1 MASDNRCLYL
11 ILFALLAGLASSTFI
26 SDNVFESDGSTGRT
40 LLQAKTACTEDFES
54 KNYTIITSQCKG
66 PKYQATSCCAALKK
80 FACPFSDKI
89 NDLKTDCAPTMFSY
103 INMFGNY
110 PPALFASLCSE
121 GKEGLSCTDDEVNAG
136 KTNGVPLRFAQSP
149 MLMLTAGFLISL
161 FNWF

>member
-1 MASDNRCLYL
+1 MASNHRCVYL
-11 ILFALLAGLASSTFI
+11 ILFALLA
-26 SDNVFESDGSTGRT
+26 DNVFESHGSMGRT

-89 NDLKTDCAPTMFSY
+89 NDLNTDCAPTMFSY
-103 INMFGNY
+103 INSFGNY
-110 PPALFASLCSE
+110 PPALFASLCTE

-136 KTNGVPLRFAQSP
+136 KPNGVPPRFSQSP
-149 MLMLTAGFLISL
+149 MLMLTTAGFLILL

>member
-1 MASDNRCLYL
+1 MARVQFS
-11 ILFALLAGLASSTFI
+11 
-26 SDNVFESDGSTGRT
+26 
-40 LLQAKTACTEDFES
+40 CTEDFES

-89 NDLKTDCAPTMFSY
+89 NDLNTDCAPTMFSY
-103 INMFGNY
+103 INSFGNY
-110 PPALFASLCSE
+110 PPALFASLCTE

-136 KTNGVPLRFAQSP
+136 KPNGVPPRFSQSP
-149 MLMLTAGFLISL
+149 MLMLAAGFLILL